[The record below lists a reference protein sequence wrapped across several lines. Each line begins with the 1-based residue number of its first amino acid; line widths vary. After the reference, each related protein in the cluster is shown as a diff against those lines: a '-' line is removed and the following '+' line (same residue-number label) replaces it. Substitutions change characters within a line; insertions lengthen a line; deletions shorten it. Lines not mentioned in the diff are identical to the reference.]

1 MHVYGPSGVHGAQ
14 PIHGPHAP
22 RPAEATAPSGS
33 SSIGDQLDISEA
45 GRIAA
50 QLAEIPDIRSDRVAE
65 LRAAIASGTY
75 ETEARISQAVE
86 RLLDEIA

>member
-22 RPAEATAPSGS
+22 RAAEPAAAPGS
-33 SSIGDQLDISEA
+33 APIGDQLDISEA

-50 QLAEIPDIRSDRVAE
+50 RLAEIPDIRADRVAE
-65 LRAAIASGTY
+65 LRAAIVNGTY
-75 ETEARISQAVE
+75 ETADKLSQAVD